1 MLLCVSACIDA
12 RVHASFLRWCRAA
25 TTPTFRCS
33 YARVYS
39 CVLHISGVSIR
50 VPTPRIYYRFPLL
63 FPLRNPTYL
72 PAGCTMEVHLSRNIG
87 NGKVWYEWAV
97 TAPSVGAVN
106 NVNGRSFSIGL

>member
-1 MLLCVSACIDA
+1 MPLSSAGAAPQPPQRFAAPMRVFTAVSCTSPVDPGVCPP
-12 RVHASFLRWCRAA
+12 RVFL
-25 TTPTFRCS
+25 TTPC
-33 YARVYS
+33 
-39 CVLHISGVSIR
+39 
-50 VPTPRIYYRFPLL
+50 IYYRFPLL